1 MNTKINGNTR
11 NAMVRKLIRAIRQV
25 AEYHISHGELIV
37 ETGLTDMDT
46 SEVESSLT
54 GMAAILAKYR
64 SGYEKA
70 VSYTNGVTLDNGDA
84 LALALRGKS
93 PGEVCMLADLV
104 YGDIPGT
111 HWARYEHLNVGQKR
125 MSAGNRIRG
134 AIRKELVDLAT
145 VLQMAGTKA

>member
-1 MNTKINGNTR
+1 MTIHHNTAKKYAR
-11 NAMVRKLIRAIRQV
+11 NLIKAFMAV
-25 AEYHISHGELIV
+25 AQHHIENDELIV
-37 ETGLTDMDT
+37 EVGLTDMDD

-70 VSYTNGVTLDNGDA
+70 VSYTNGVTLDNGDQ
-84 LALALRGKS
+84 LAIALRGKS
-93 PGEVCMLADLV
+93 PAEVCLVADLV
-104 YGDIPGT
+104 YNDMPGT

-134 AIRKELVDLAT
+134 AIRKELVTLEQVLAWT
-145 VLQMAGTKA
+145 GNTKA